1 MSASKAQIKAHEKY
15 NKKHY
20 DGIYIRIPKGQK
32 ENISAHAIK
41 YDGSLNKFLNRAI
54 IEAMERDKEK
64 TDK

>member
-1 MSASKAQIKAHEKY
+1 MPASKAQIKAHEKY

-32 ENISAHAIK
+32 KNISAHAIK

-54 IEAMERDKEK
+54 IEAMERDKGK
-64 TDK
+64 DK

>member
-1 MSASKAQIKAHEKY
+1 MPASKAQIKAHEKY

-32 ENISAHAIK
+32 EYISAHAIK

-54 IEAMERDKEK
+54 IEAMERDKGK
-64 TDK
+64 DK